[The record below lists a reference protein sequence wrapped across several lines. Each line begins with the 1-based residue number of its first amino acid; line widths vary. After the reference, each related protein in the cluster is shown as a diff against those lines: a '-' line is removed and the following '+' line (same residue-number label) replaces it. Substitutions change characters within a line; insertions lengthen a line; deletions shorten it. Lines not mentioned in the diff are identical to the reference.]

1 MWVEPATTV
10 REAGTLMKALA
21 CLREGHPGLTFT
33 EIVTFL
39 AVAENEGVTIS
50 GLARLCGYTIATASR
65 TARSLTAPEDPGA
78 LAPYRGLVRLMR
90 GPDENRSRFV
100 FLTPAGVALC
110 HELDRIVTE
119 SARLSILN
127 AADASLAA

>member
-1 MWVEPATTV
+1 V
-10 REAGTLMKALA
+10 REAGALMKALA
-21 CLREGHPGLTFT
+21 CLKARNPGLTFT

-50 GLARLCGYTIATASR
+50 GLAKLCGYTIATASR

-110 HELDRIVTE
+110 RELDGIITD
-119 SARLSILN
+119 SARRSILN
-127 AADASLAA
+127 DAEASLAA